1 LFAIELLLIVDEAH
15 RDRESERL
23 DVSPMKYTQTA
34 TLLIVTVTAGLI
46 AGLMFGYACS
56 VMPGLGRSS
65 DRTLIEAMQNISK
78 AIINGWF
85 MLPFLGTIPLLALAV
100 FLAWR
105 GHGRSALPWLIA
117 ALALYLIALF
127 ITSGLNVPLNAQ
139 LEKAG
144 DPSHIGNL
152 AAVRHHFEG
161 KWVAGNIARTL
172 FHLAAF
178 ACLLCALVLYGGNRG
193 HVDHAHAQPGP
204 ASMASEARGAG
215 YLPQLGRQRLRAT
228 SRHRCHEPCAAGN
241 DLARRTFLVAGPPD
255 KRWPERLGTGAMA
268 LSSYLLPK

>member
-1 LFAIELLLIVDEAH
+1 
-15 RDRESERL
+15 
-23 DVSPMKYTQTA
+23 
-34 TLLIVTVTAGLI
+34 
-46 AGLMFGYACS
+46 
-56 VMPGLGRSS
+56 MPGLGRSS

-78 AIINGWF
+78 AIVNGWF

-161 KWVAGNIARTL
+161 RWVAGNIGRTL

-193 HVDHAHAQPGP
+193 QIHHAHAQPGS
-204 ASMASEARGAG
+204 ASLASEAERSGLPAPSWVSNGSAQRAG
-215 YLPQLGRQRLRAT
+215 IAATKTLRRRL
-228 SRHRCHEPCAAGN
+228 
-241 DLARRTFLVAGPPD
+241 
-255 KRWPERLGTGAMA
+255 
-268 LSSYLLPK
+268 

>member
-1 LFAIELLLIVDEAH
+1 
-15 RDRESERL
+15 
-23 DVSPMKYTQTA
+23 MKYTQTA
-34 TLLIVTVTAGLI
+34 TLLIVTLTAGLI

-161 KWVAGNIARTL
+161 RWVAGNIGRTL

-193 HVDHAHAQPGP
+193 QIHHAHAQPGP
-204 ASMASEARGAG
+204 ASLASEAERSGLPA
-215 YLPQLGRQRLRAT
+215 PQLGQQRLRAT
-228 SRHRCHEPCAAGN
+228 SRHRCDENPAPQAMTWHAARSSLPGRRQQEV
-241 DLARRTFLVAGPPD
+241 ARATKHQRD
-255 KRWPERLGTGAMA
+255 GALL
-268 LSSYLLPK
+268 LSAAEIARVYLLPK

>member
-1 LFAIELLLIVDEAH
+1 
-15 RDRESERL
+15 
-23 DVSPMKYTQTA
+23 MKYTQTA
-34 TLLIVTVTAGLI
+34 TLLIVTLTAGLI

-161 KWVAGNIARTL
+161 RWVAGNIGRTL

-193 HVDHAHAQPGP
+193 QIHHAHAQPGP
-204 ASMASEARGAG
+204 ASIASQPERSGLPTPAG
-215 YLPQLGRQRLRAT
+215 SAAAPRNKQASLR
-228 SRHRCHEPCAAGN
+228 RKPCAAGY
-241 DLARRTFLVAGPPD
+241 DLACRTFLVAGPAD
-255 KRWPERLGTGAMA
+255 KKWPERLGTGTML
-268 LSSYLLPK
+268 LSYYPLPK